1 MKIGFDAKRAF
12 FNRSGLGNYSRDT
25 IAIMSGY
32 FPMNEH
38 VLYTPKPKK
47 SKLFVTRD
55 NISISGPR
63 KFWHKQFPS
72 YWRTFGISNQLKKD
86 KINLYHGLSNE
97 LPNDID
103 KTGIPSI
110 VTIHDLIF
118 MRYPQLYKSFD
129 RRIYEKKFRY
139 AAQTATKVIAVSQQ
153 TKEDII
159 DFFKIPENKI
169 EVVYQGCNPIFWD
182 TFSDYQKEEI
192 LMKYAV
198 PERFIL
204 SVGRIEERKNL
215 LNIVKALYK
224 AKVDLPLVVIGKPT
238 KYLEKIKSFVKTN
251 EIRNIFFLHNVPS
264 EDLPAFYQQSEMF
277 VYPSLFEGFGIPI
290 LEALTSKT
298 PVITSR
304 GGCFAE
310 AGGKSSIYVD
320 PENIDEIASAIRI
333 IATSSTIRD
342 NMIIDGYIH
351 AQQFRQEK
359 IASNMIEVYEKVV

>member
-25 IAIMSGY
+25 ISIMSGF
-32 FPMNEH
+32 FPMNEY
-38 VLYTPKPKK
+38 VLYTPKPGK
-47 SKLFVTRD
+47 SNFFVNRD
-55 NISISGPR
+55 NLTISGPR

-72 YWRTFGISNQLKKD
+72 YWRSFGISGQLIED
-86 KINLYHGLSNE
+86 KIKLYHGLSNE
-97 LPNDID
+97 LPNNID
-103 KTGIPSI
+103 KTGVASI

-118 MRYPQLYKSFD
+118 MRYPLLYNLFD
-129 RRIYEKKFRY
+129 RKIYENKFRY
-139 AAQTATKVIAVSQQ
+139 ASQKATKIIAVSQQ
-153 TKEDII
+153 TKEDIVE
-159 DFFKIPENKI
+159 FFNIPESKI

-182 TFSDYQKEEI
+182 TISETNKAEI

-204 SVGRIEERKNL
+204 NVGRVEERKNL
-215 LNIVKALYK
+215 LNIVKALQK
-224 AKVDLPLVVIGKPT
+224 SKLDIPLVVIGKPT
-238 KYLEKIKSFVKTN
+238 KYLEKVKSFAKYN
-251 EIRNIFFLHNVPS
+251 EMQNIFFLHNVPT
-264 EDLPAFYQQSEMF
+264 EDLPAFYQQAELF
-277 VYPSLFEGFGIPI
+277 IYPSLFEGFGIPI

-320 PENIDEIASAIRI
+320 PENVDEIASAIRI
-333 IATSSTIRD
+333 VVTSSTIRD
-342 NMIIDGYIH
+342 NMVIDGFIH

-359 IASNMIEVYEKVV
+359 IASNIMEVYEKVV